1 MMKFWLRILLL
12 LLLGECAWA
21 EQTASAPLVS
31 NSIAAVPDKTRAAG
45 QAEQITGMRAPLLQ
59 LPINKSVRVIAP
71 APLARVSIAGPD
83 VADVSLVRDREIYLV
98 GKKTGSTNIFLWTR
112 DGAMTTMD
120 VVVSID
126 TSGLQDKLA
135 ELVPAEKGVKVSA
148 AGDSFVLSGTVA
160 DGVILRQIV
169 LIAEQYGGKKIVNL
183 LTTRNVSQ
191 VLLEV
196 KVVEIQKTLDDRMG
210 SNSAFGQ
217 RGGGGSAFAGTSS
230 FTPANPLVTPA
241 ANITNT
247 GPSTLISNFTLMGGV
262 GYTGGITNMTLQG
275 EIDKGRAKVLAEPNI
290 VAISGQEASFLAGGK
305 IYIPIPQATGGGV
318 FTTLQEED
326 YGVGLNFLPTVLDG
340 GKVNLRVSPE
350 VSELLTTG
358 TTFGTGA
365 TATVVPTITTRR
377 ASTTVQLHDG
387 ESLAIGGLIQ
397 SNILES
403 IKAFPLLGEL
413 PILGPLFRSSEFQH
427 NRTEL
432 VFVVTPH
439 LVQPT
444 TERIALPS
452 DHFVPPTRTQFQ
464 LEGKMEGDHP

>member
-1 MMKFWLRILLL
+1 MKKFCFLVIV
-12 LLLGECAWA
+12 LGVLVGGARA
-21 EQTASAPLVS
+21 EKMAVTSPT
-31 NSIAAVPDKTRAAG
+31 VPDSPAIAKANHADAPSRVAG
-45 QAEQITGMRAPLLQ
+45 QRAPVLQ
-59 LPINKSVRVIAP
+59 LPLNKSMRVKVG
-71 APLARVSIAGPD
+71 APLARVSVASPE
-83 VADVSLVRDREIYLV
+83 VADVSLVRNQEIYLV
-98 GKKTGSTNIFLWTR
+98 GKKTGSTNVFLWTK
-112 DGAMTTMD
+112 DGVMTTMD

-126 TSGLQDKLA
+126 VSGLQDKLI
-135 ELVPAEKGVKVSA
+135 ELVPAEKGVKVSSV
-148 AGDSFVLSGTVA
+148 GDSFVLTGSVA

-196 KVVEIQKTLDDRMG
+196 KIVEIQKTLDDRMG
-210 SNSAFGQ
+210 ANTAV
-217 RGGGGSAFAGTSS
+217 GSAGSSWFGGVSS
-230 FTPANPLVTPA
+230 FANA
-241 ANITNT
+241 APTTTIANT
-247 GPSTLISNFTLMGGV
+247 GASSLVSNFTLLGGI
-262 GYTGGITNMTLQG
+262 GYTGGITNLTLQG

-305 IYIPIPQATGGGV
+305 IYIPIPQSNGPGGGV
-318 FTTLQEED
+318 FITLQEED
-326 YGVGLNFLPTVLDG
+326 YGVGLNFMPTVLDG
-340 GKVNLRVSPE
+340 GKINLRVSPE

-358 TTFGTGA
+358 TTFGTG
-365 TATVVPTITTRR
+365 TSATVVPTITTRR

-397 SNILES
+397 SNILET

-444 TERIALPS
+444 TQRVALPS

-464 LEGKMEGDHP
+464 LEGKMEGDPK

>member
-1 MMKFWLRILLL
+1 MLWYGLGGVVRAQVVVTDGPPPLPPEPLMMTKHAVNAPQEVS
-12 LLLGECAWA
+12 GERAPTLHIPLNKSMRVMA
-21 EQTASAPLVS
+21 NAPLV
-31 NSIAAVPDKTRAAG
+31 
-45 QAEQITGMRAPLLQ
+45 
-59 LPINKSVRVIAP
+59 
-71 APLARVSIAGPD
+71 RVSVASPE
-83 VADVSLVRDREIYLV
+83 VADVSLVRNREIYLV
-98 GKKTGSTNIFLWTR
+98 GKKIGSTNVFMWTQ

-120 VVVSID
+120 VVVAID
-126 TSGLQDKLA
+126 VSGLRDKLR
-135 ELVPAEKGVKVSA
+135 ELVPSETGVKVSA
-148 AGDSFVLSGTVA
+148 VGESFVLSGSVA
-160 DGVILRQIV
+160 DGVVLRQIV

-191 VLLEV
+191 VMLEV

-210 SNSAFGQ
+210 ANAAAGSV
-217 RGGGGSAFAGTSS
+217 GGSWFGGVLSFAN
-230 FTPANPLVTPA
+230 ANPA
-241 ANITNT
+241 ATIANT
-247 GPSTLISNFTLMGGV
+247 GASSLVSNLSLLGGV
-262 GYTGGITNMTLQG
+262 GYTGGVTNLTLQG

-305 IYIPIPQATGGGV
+305 IYIPIPQSSGAGAV
-318 FTTLQEED
+318 FITLQEED

-340 GKVNLRVSPE
+340 GKINLRVSPE

-358 TTFGTGA
+358 TTFGTG
-365 TATVVPTITTRR
+365 TSATVVPTITTRR

-397 SNILES
+397 SNILET

-413 PILGPLFRSSEFQH
+413 PILGALFRSSEFQH

-452 DHFVPPTRTQFQ
+452 DHFVPPTRAQFQ
-464 LEGKMEGDHP
+464 LEGKMEGKPQ